1 MTEKILEL
9 LNEKNYVK
17 IKSIVKDLYPA
28 DLASL
33 LETLSPR
40 NITLLFRLLPKEL
53 AAETFTFMD
62 SDTQMHLISGF
73 SDKELREILD
83 EIFVDDTVDIIEEM
97 PANVVSR
104 ILKNTDAET
113 RKQINAILDY
123 PTDSAGSVMT
133 TEYVYLHK
141 NMTTKEALDWIR
153 KVGVVKE
160 TIYTCYI
167 TESRKLIGFVT
178 ILDLVTADEDATIES
193 IMDSNVKFV
202 YTHEDREDVAK
213 KFSKYDFL
221 AMPVVDNEERMV
233 GIITFD
239 DVLDVIAEENE
250 EDFSKMAAMQPI
262 EDSYFKTSVFT
273 HAKKRIG
280 WLLVLMLSATITGNL
295 LTKYEEAFQAIPILV
310 SFIPMLMS
318 TGGNCGSQ
326 SSTTVIR
333 GLATGEIQFKD
344 FFKAVFKEFRISLI
358 ISVILAVTN
367 GLRIFIFYKNLQLS
381 IVITLSIIGTVII
394 AEFIGCALPLIAKKV
409 KLDPAIM
416 ATPLISTIVDTCN
429 ADLFPICNNDF
440 FRIKALIKKSGTVIT
455 VPLY

>member
-53 AAETFTFMD
+53 AAETFTLMD

-416 ATPLISTIVDTCN
+416 ATPLISTIVDTCSM
-429 ADLFPICNNDF
+429 
-440 FRIKALIKKSGTVIT
+440 LIYFQFATMIFSE
-455 VPLY
+455 LRH

>member
-1 MTEKILEL
+1 MTEQILEL
-9 LNEKNYVK
+9 LREKNYVK
-17 IKSIVKDLYPA
+17 IKSTVKDLYPA

-33 LETLSPR
+33 LETLPPR
-40 NITLLFRLLPKEL
+40 DITLLFRLLPKEL

-83 EIFVDDTVDIIEEM
+83 EIYVDDTVDIIEEM

-104 ILKNTDAET
+104 ILKNTDSET
-113 RKQINAILDY
+113 RKQINEILDY
-123 PTDSAGSVMT
+123 PADSAGSVMT

-141 NMTTKEALDWIR
+141 NMTTKEALEWIR

-160 TIYTCYI
+160 TIYTCYV
-167 TESRKLIGFVT
+167 TEARKLIGFVT

-193 IMDSNVKFV
+193 IMDTNVIFV

-221 AMPVVDNEERMV
+221 AMPVVDNDKRMV

-280 WLLVLMLSATITGNL
+280 WLLFLMLSATITGTL
-295 LTKYEEAFQAIPILV
+295 LTRYEEAFQAIPLLV

-333 GLATGEIQFKD
+333 GLATGEIQFRD
-344 FFKAVFKEFRISLI
+344 IFKAAFKEFRISL
-358 ISVILAVTN
+358 VVGTILSLTN
-367 GLRIFIFYKNLQLS
+367 GLRIFIVYKDFRLAL
-381 IVITLSIIGTVII
+381 VITLSIIGIAII
-394 AEFIGCALPLIAKKV
+394 AQLIGCLLPLIAKKI

-416 ATPLISTIVDTCN
+416 ATPLISTIVDTCSM
-429 ADLFPICNNDF
+429 
-440 FRIKALIKKSGTVIT
+440 LIYFQFATMIFT
-455 VPLY
+455 ELRH

>member
-409 KLDPAIM
+409 KLEPAIM
-416 ATPLISTIVDTCN
+416 ATPLISTIVDTCSM
-429 ADLFPICNNDF
+429 
-440 FRIKALIKKSGTVIT
+440 LIYFQFATMIFSE
-455 VPLY
+455 LRH

>member
-1 MTEKILEL
+1 MTEQILEL
-9 LNEKNYVK
+9 LREKNYVK
-17 IKSIVKDLYPA
+17 IKSTVKDLYPA

-33 LETLSPR
+33 LETLPPR
-40 NITLLFRLLPKEL
+40 DITLLFRLLPKEL

-83 EIFVDDTVDIIEEM
+83 EIYVDDTVDIIEEM

-104 ILKNTDAET
+104 ILKNTDSET
-113 RKQINAILDY
+113 RKQINEILNY
-123 PTDSAGSVMT
+123 PADSAGSVMT

-141 NMTTKEALDWIR
+141 NMTTKEALEWIR

-160 TIYTCYI
+160 TIHTCYV

-193 IMDSNVKFV
+193 IMDTNVIFV

-221 AMPVVDNEERMV
+221 AMPVVDNEKRMV

-280 WLLVLMLSATITGNL
+280 WLLFLMLSATITGSL
-295 LTKYEEAFQAIPILV
+295 LTKYEEAFQAIPLLV

-333 GLATGEIQFKD
+333 GLATGEIQFRD
-344 FFKAVFKEFRISLI
+344 IFKAAFKEFRISLI
-358 ISVILAVTN
+358 VGAILSLTN
-367 GLRIFIFYKNLQLS
+367 GLRIFIVYKDFRLAL
-381 IVITLSIIGTVII
+381 VITLSIIGTVII
-394 AEFIGCALPLIAKKV
+394 SELIGCLLPLIAKKI

-416 ATPLISTIVDTCN
+416 ATPLISTIVDTCSM
-429 ADLFPICNNDF
+429 
-440 FRIKALIKKSGTVIT
+440 LIYFQFATMVFSE
-455 VPLY
+455 LNR

>member
-1 MTEKILEL
+1 MAVSYNKLWKL
-9 LNEKNYVK
+9 L
-17 IKSIVKDLYPA
+17 ID
-28 DLASL
+28 
-33 LETLSPR
+33 
-40 NITLLFRLLPKEL
+40 
-53 AAETFTFMD
+53 
-62 SDTQMHLISGF
+62 
-73 SDKELREILD
+73 
-83 EIFVDDTVDIIEEM
+83 
-97 PANVVSR
+97 
-104 ILKNTDAET
+104 
-113 RKQINAILDY
+113 
-123 PTDSAGSVMT
+123 
-133 TEYVYLHK
+133 K
-141 NMTTKEALDWIR
+141 NMKKKEALDWIR

-416 ATPLISTIVDTCN
+416 ATPLISTIVDTCSM
-429 ADLFPICNNDF
+429 
-440 FRIKALIKKSGTVIT
+440 LIYFQFATMIFSE
-455 VPLY
+455 LRH

>member
-221 AMPVVDNEERMV
+221 AMPVVDNEE
-233 GIITFD
+233 
-239 DVLDVIAEENE
+239 
-250 EDFSKMAAMQPI
+250 
-262 EDSYFKTSVFT
+262 
-273 HAKKRIG
+273 
-280 WLLVLMLSATITGNL
+280 LLL
-295 LTKYEEAFQAIPILV
+295 LTMYW
-310 SFIPMLMS
+310 M
-318 TGGNCGSQ
+318 
-326 SSTTVIR
+326 
-333 GLATGEIQFKD
+333 
-344 FFKAVFKEFRISLI
+344 
-358 ISVILAVTN
+358 
-367 GLRIFIFYKNLQLS
+367 
-381 IVITLSIIGTVII
+381 
-394 AEFIGCALPLIAKKV
+394 
-409 KLDPAIM
+409 
-416 ATPLISTIVDTCN
+416 
-429 ADLFPICNNDF
+429 
-440 FRIKALIKKSGTVIT
+440 
-455 VPLY
+455 

>member
-416 ATPLISTIVDTCN
+416 ATPLISTIVHTCSM
-429 ADLFPICNNDF
+429 
-440 FRIKALIKKSGTVIT
+440 LIYFQFATMIFSE
-455 VPLY
+455 LRH

>member
-9 LNEKNYVK
+9 LKEKNYVK

-416 ATPLISTIVDTCN
+416 ATPLISTIVDTCSM
-429 ADLFPICNNDF
+429 
-440 FRIKALIKKSGTVIT
+440 LIYFQFATMIFSE
-455 VPLY
+455 LRH

>member
-1 MTEKILEL
+1 
-9 LNEKNYVK
+9 
-17 IKSIVKDLYPA
+17 
-28 DLASL
+28 
-33 LETLSPR
+33 
-40 NITLLFRLLPKEL
+40 
-53 AAETFTFMD
+53 MD

-280 WLLVLMLSATITGNL
+280 WLLVLMLSATITGSL

-358 ISVILAVTN
+358 VSVILAVTN

-416 ATPLISTIVDTCN
+416 ATPLISTIVDTCSM
-429 ADLFPICNNDF
+429 
-440 FRIKALIKKSGTVIT
+440 LIYFQFATMIFSE
-455 VPLY
+455 LRH

>member
-326 SSTTVIR
+326 SSTTIIR

-416 ATPLISTIVDTCN
+416 ATPLISTIVDTCSM
-429 ADLFPICNNDF
+429 
-440 FRIKALIKKSGTVIT
+440 LIYFQFATMIFSE
-455 VPLY
+455 LRH

>member
-9 LNEKNYVK
+9 LHQKNYVK
-17 IKSIVKDLYPA
+17 IKSTLKDLYPA

-33 LETLSPR
+33 LETLPPR
-40 NITLLFRLLPKEL
+40 DITLLFRLLPKEL

-83 EIFVDDTVDIIEEM
+83 EIYVDDTVDIIEEM

-104 ILKNTDAET
+104 ILKNTDSET
-113 RKQINAILDY
+113 RKQINEILDY
-123 PTDSAGSVMT
+123 PADSAGSVMT

-141 NMTTKEALDWIR
+141 TMTTKEALEWIR

-160 TIYTCYI
+160 TIYTCYV
-167 TESRKLIGFVT
+167 TEARKLIGFVT

-193 IMDSNVKFV
+193 IMDTNIIYV

-221 AMPVVDNEERMV
+221 AMPVVDNEKRMV

-239 DVLDVIAEENE
+239 DVLAEENE

-280 WLLVLMLSATITGNL
+280 WLLFLMLSATITGAL

-326 SSTTVIR
+326 SSTTIIR

-344 FFKAVFKEFRISLI
+344 VFKAAFKELRISLI
-358 ISVILAVTN
+358 VGLILSITN
-367 GLRIFIFYKNLQLS
+367 GLRIFFVYKDFRLAL
-381 IVITLSIIGTVII
+381 VITLSIIGITII
-394 AEFIGCALPLIAKKV
+394 AELIGCLLPLLAKKV
-409 KLDPAIM
+409 RLDPAIM
-416 ATPLISTIVDTCN
+416 ATPLISTIVDTCSM
-429 ADLFPICNNDF
+429 
-440 FRIKALIKKSGTVIT
+440 LIYFQIATRVFSE
-455 VPLY
+455 LNH

>member
-9 LNEKNYVK
+9 LHQKNYVK
-17 IKSIVKDLYPA
+17 IKSTLKDLYPA

-33 LETLSPR
+33 LETLPPR
-40 NITLLFRLLPKEL
+40 DITLLFRLLPKEL

-83 EIFVDDTVDIIEEM
+83 EIYVDDTVDIIEEM

-104 ILKNTDAET
+104 ILKNTDSET
-113 RKQINAILDY
+113 RKQINEILDY
-123 PTDSAGSVMT
+123 PADSAGSVMT

-141 NMTTKEALDWIR
+141 TMTTKEALEWIR

-160 TIYTCYI
+160 TIYTCYV
-167 TESRKLIGFVT
+167 TEARKLIGFVT

-193 IMDSNVKFV
+193 IMDTNIIYV

-221 AMPVVDNEERMV
+221 AMPVVDNEKRMV

-280 WLLVLMLSATITGNL
+280 WLLFLMLSATITGAL

-326 SSTTVIR
+326 SSTTIIR

-344 FFKAVFKEFRISLI
+344 VFKAAFKELRISLI
-358 ISVILAVTN
+358 VGLILSITN
-367 GLRIFIFYKNLQLS
+367 GLRIFFVYKDFRLAL
-381 IVITLSIIGTVII
+381 VITLSIIGITII
-394 AEFIGCALPLIAKKV
+394 AELIGCLLPLLAKKV
-409 KLDPAIM
+409 RLDPAIM
-416 ATPLISTIVDTCN
+416 ATPLISTIVDTCSM
-429 ADLFPICNNDF
+429 
-440 FRIKALIKKSGTVIT
+440 LIYFQIATRMFSE
-455 VPLY
+455 LHH

>member
-1 MTEKILEL
+1 MTEKILKL

-416 ATPLISTIVDTCN
+416 ATPLISTIVDTCSM
-429 ADLFPICNNDF
+429 
-440 FRIKALIKKSGTVIT
+440 LIYFQFATMIFSE
-455 VPLY
+455 LRH

>member
-73 SDKELREILD
+73 SDKELREIL
-83 EIFVDDTVDIIEEM
+83 VDDTVDIIEEM

-381 IVITLSIIGTVII
+381 IIGTVII

-416 ATPLISTIVDTCN
+416 ATPLISTIVDTCSM
-429 ADLFPICNNDF
+429 
-440 FRIKALIKKSGTVIT
+440 LIYFQFATMIFSE
-455 VPLY
+455 LRH

>member
-104 ILKNTDAET
+104 ILKTTDAET

-416 ATPLISTIVDTCN
+416 ATPLISTIVDTCSM
-429 ADLFPICNNDF
+429 
-440 FRIKALIKKSGTVIT
+440 LIYFQFATMIFSE
-455 VPLY
+455 LRH

>member
-280 WLLVLMLSATITGNL
+280 WLIVLMLSATITGNL

-416 ATPLISTIVDTCN
+416 ATPLISTIVDTCSM
-429 ADLFPICNNDF
+429 
-440 FRIKALIKKSGTVIT
+440 LIYFQFATMIFSE
-455 VPLY
+455 LRH

>member
-53 AAETFTFMD
+53 AAVTFTFMD

-416 ATPLISTIVDTCN
+416 ATPLISTIVDTCSM
-429 ADLFPICNNDF
+429 
-440 FRIKALIKKSGTVIT
+440 LIYFQFATMIFSE
-455 VPLY
+455 LRH

>member
-9 LNEKNYVK
+9 LNEKNYIK

-83 EIFVDDTVDIIEEM
+83 EIYVDDTVDIIEEM
-97 PANVVSR
+97 PANVVAR
-104 ILKNTDAET
+104 ILKNTDSET

-141 NMTTKEALDWIR
+141 NMTSKEALEWIR

-167 TESRKLIGFVT
+167 TESRKLIGYVT

-193 IMDSNVKFV
+193 IMDSNVIFV

-280 WLLVLMLSATITGNL
+280 WLLVLMLSATITGSL

-358 ISVILAVTN
+358 VSIILALTN
-367 GLRIFIFYKNLQLS
+367 GLRIFIFYKNFQLS

-416 ATPLISTIVDTCN
+416 ATPLISTIVDTCSM
-429 ADLFPICNNDF
+429 
-440 FRIKALIKKSGTVIT
+440 LIYFQFATMIFEE
-455 VPLY
+455 LIH

>member
-9 LNEKNYVK
+9 LNEKNYAK

-416 ATPLISTIVDTCN
+416 ATPLISTIVDTCSM
-429 ADLFPICNNDF
+429 
-440 FRIKALIKKSGTVIT
+440 LIYFQFATMIFSE
-455 VPLY
+455 LRH

>member
-9 LNEKNYVK
+9 LHQKNYVK
-17 IKSIVKDLYPA
+17 IKSTLKDLYPA

-33 LETLSPR
+33 LETLPPR
-40 NITLLFRLLPKEL
+40 DITLLFRLLPKEL

-83 EIFVDDTVDIIEEM
+83 EIYVDDTVDIIEEM

-104 ILKNTDAET
+104 ILKNTDSET
-113 RKQINAILDY
+113 RKQINEILDY
-123 PTDSAGSVMT
+123 PADSAGSVMT

-141 NMTTKEALDWIR
+141 TMTTKEALEWIR

-160 TIYTCYI
+160 TIYTCYV
-167 TESRKLIGFVT
+167 TEARMLIGFVT

-193 IMDSNVKFV
+193 IMDTNIIYV

-221 AMPVVDNEERMV
+221 AMPVVDNEKRMV

-280 WLLVLMLSATITGNL
+280 WLLFLMLSATITGTL

-326 SSTTVIR
+326 SSTTIIR

-344 FFKAVFKEFRISLI
+344 VFKAAFKELRISLI
-358 ISVILAVTN
+358 VGLILSITN
-367 GLRIFIFYKNLQLS
+367 GLRIFFVYKDFRLAL
-381 IVITLSIIGTVII
+381 VITLSIIGITII
-394 AEFIGCALPLIAKKV
+394 AELIGCLLPLLAKKV
-409 KLDPAIM
+409 RLDPAIM
-416 ATPLISTIVDTCN
+416 ATPLISTIVDTCSM
-429 ADLFPICNNDF
+429 
-440 FRIKALIKKSGTVIT
+440 LIYFQIATRVFSE
-455 VPLY
+455 LHH

>member
-333 GLATGEIQFKD
+333 GLATGEIQLKD

-416 ATPLISTIVDTCN
+416 ATPLISTIVDTCSM
-429 ADLFPICNNDF
+429 
-440 FRIKALIKKSGTVIT
+440 LIYFQFATMIFSE
-455 VPLY
+455 LRH

>member
-9 LNEKNYVK
+9 LNEKNYIK

-83 EIFVDDTVDIIEEM
+83 EIYVDDTVDIIEEM
-97 PANVVSR
+97 PANVVAR
-104 ILKNTDAET
+104 ILKNTDSET

-141 NMTTKEALDWIR
+141 NMTAKEALDWIR
-153 KVGVVKE
+153 KVGVIKE

-167 TESRKLIGFVT
+167 TEARKLIGYVT
-178 ILDLVTADEDATIES
+178 ILDLVTADEDAAIES
-193 IMDSNVKFV
+193 IMDSNVIFV

-239 DVLDVIAEENE
+239 DVMDVIAEENE

-280 WLLVLMLSATITGNL
+280 WLLVLMLSATITGSL

-358 ISVILAVTN
+358 VSIILAVTN
-367 GLRIFIFYKNLQLS
+367 GLRIFIFYKNFQLS

-416 ATPLISTIVDTCN
+416 ATPLISTIVDTCSM
-429 ADLFPICNNDF
+429 
-440 FRIKALIKKSGTVIT
+440 LIYFQFATMIFSELKH
-455 VPLY
+455 

>member
-9 LNEKNYVK
+9 LHQKNYVK
-17 IKSIVKDLYPA
+17 IKSTLKDLYPA

-33 LETLSPR
+33 LETLPPR
-40 NITLLFRLLPKEL
+40 DITLLFRLLPKEL

-83 EIFVDDTVDIIEEM
+83 EIYVDDTVDIIEEM

-104 ILKNTDAET
+104 ILKNTDSET
-113 RKQINAILDY
+113 RKQINEILDY
-123 PTDSAGSVMT
+123 PADSAGSVMT

-141 NMTTKEALDWIR
+141 TMTTKEALEWIR

-160 TIYTCYI
+160 TIYTCYV
-167 TESRKLIGFVT
+167 TEARKLIGFVT

-193 IMDSNVKFV
+193 IMDTNIIYV

-221 AMPVVDNEERMV
+221 AMPVVDNEKRMV

-280 WLLVLMLSATITGNL
+280 WLMFLMLSATITGAL

-326 SSTTVIR
+326 SSTTIIR

-344 FFKAVFKEFRISLI
+344 VFKAAFKELRISLI
-358 ISVILAVTN
+358 VGLILSITN
-367 GLRIFIFYKNLQLS
+367 GLRIFFVYKDFRLAL
-381 IVITLSIIGTVII
+381 VITLSIIGITII
-394 AEFIGCALPLIAKKV
+394 AELIGCLLPLLAKKV
-409 KLDPAIM
+409 RLDPAIM
-416 ATPLISTIVDTCN
+416 ATPLISTIVDTCSM
-429 ADLFPICNNDF
+429 
-440 FRIKALIKKSGTVIT
+440 LIYFQIATRVFSE
-455 VPLY
+455 LHH

>member
-167 TESRKLIGFVT
+167 TESRIYIGFVT

-416 ATPLISTIVDTCN
+416 ATPLISTIVDTCSM
-429 ADLFPICNNDF
+429 
-440 FRIKALIKKSGTVIT
+440 LIYFQFATMIFSE
-455 VPLY
+455 LRH